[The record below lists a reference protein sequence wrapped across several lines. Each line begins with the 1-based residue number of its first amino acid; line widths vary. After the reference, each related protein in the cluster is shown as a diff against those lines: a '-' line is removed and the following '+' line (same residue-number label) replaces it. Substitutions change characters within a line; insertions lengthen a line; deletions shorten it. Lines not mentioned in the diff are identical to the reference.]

1 MGLPFDNMPVNVVA
15 KAALDIIIM
24 HVLVRV
30 VVPMEIFFE
39 NMHFYFYLLIYIISF
54 FKHIMHLCKYFLKQ
68 TIQCFLVYYI

>member
-1 MGLPFDNMPVNVVA
+1 MGLPFDNMLLIMNVLVLPVNVMA

-30 VVPMEIFFE
+30 VVPMEILFE

-54 FKHIMHLCKYFLKQ
+54 FKHIM
-68 TIQCFLVYYI
+68 